1 VAITIPGDWTHLSKP
16 EISGYV
22 PAAIE
27 PVNTLAQRTHF
38 MYRNHTPAAFTGV
51 VWSTMAATQETFF
64 PISPSADGLDYTAL
78 VNISYAGNDT
88 FTLRAY
94 YTAGTATNGAT
105 WTQFG
110 TQSTALTGS
119 PTHSTLTATGGIPA
133 AAKFIRI
140 VTSTGATT
148 NHQVT
153 GVTVYP
159 APGTPAATQD
169 SGFIAFDNGFLGT
182 GAPIHTEYLNRCA
195 NNAIAVYKDRK
206 WCVWSFLQT
215 AALPLRISCATPGAY
230 RSLGM
235 AACSM
240 PDDLLTRTATVK
252 VRANDSSGT
261 DGYVEVYQ
269 LNGQTTGST
278 LTADNTDRSTTIT
291 LTGANPVIGARIVA
305 NGTMDVYYVK
315 VEVSPSLEKQG
326 TSKDLIT
333 SAAPPART
341 EYLTTLDGLQA
352 RLYWQPYP
360 VTGVVMDPSYYVAG
374 HVLLSMRVGPG
385 VRRFRCALTR
395 YILGGDATSVVALAT
410 FKNSDSGTATHES
423 ITIQSDIT
431 GSSESHPLTG
441 STDEEKTANGAIE
454 YGSLVDMPTV
464 NASTFPT
471 GLNRLAEIV
480 ESDTAQ
486 TEVFFGFA
494 NVYGFGG
501 EFLTTTDVTTL

>member
-1 VAITIPGDWTHLSKP
+1 MAISTPVAWEHLSKP

-22 PAAIE
+22 PADTQ
-27 PVNTLAQRTHF
+27 PVHTLAQRTHF
-38 MYRNHTPAAFTGV
+38 MYRNHSPAVFTGV
-51 VWSTMAATQETFF
+51 VWCAMAATHEAYF

-94 YTAGTATNGAT
+94 YTTDSATNGAT

-110 TQSTALTGS
+110 TGSSALTGA
-119 PTHSTLTATGGIPA
+119 PTHSTLTATGGVPA
-133 AAKFIRI
+133 GAKFVRI

-159 APGTPAATQD
+159 SPGNPSATQD
-169 SGFIAFDNGFLGT
+169 SGFIAFDDGFLTT

-206 WCVWSFLQT
+206 WCIWSFVQT
-215 AALPLRISCATPGAY
+215 TALPLRISCATAGAY
-230 RSLGM
+230 RSLGL

-240 PDDLLTRTATVK
+240 PDDILTRTATVK
-252 VRANDSSGT
+252 VRANDSSGV
-261 DGYVEVYQ
+261 DGYVEVFQ
-269 LNGQTTGST
+269 VNGQTTGNT

-305 NGTMDVYYVK
+305 NGTMDVYYVT
-315 VEVSPSLEKQG
+315 VEVSPTLEKQG

-333 SAAPPART
+333 SVAPPART
-341 EYLTTLDGLQA
+341 EYLTTLDGLQT
-352 RLYWQPYP
+352 RLYWQPYA

-374 HVLLSMRVGPG
+374 HILLSMRIGPG
-385 VRRFRCALTR
+385 IRRFRCALTR
-395 YILGGDATSVVALAT
+395 YILGEDATSTVALAT
-410 FKNSDSGTATHES
+410 FKNTDSGTNAHES

-464 NASTFPT
+464 NASTFPS

-480 ESDTAQ
+480 ESSTPQ
-486 TEVFFGFA
+486 TEVFYSFA
-494 NVYGFGG
+494 NIYGFGG
-501 EFLTTTDVTTL
+501 EFLRTTDITTL